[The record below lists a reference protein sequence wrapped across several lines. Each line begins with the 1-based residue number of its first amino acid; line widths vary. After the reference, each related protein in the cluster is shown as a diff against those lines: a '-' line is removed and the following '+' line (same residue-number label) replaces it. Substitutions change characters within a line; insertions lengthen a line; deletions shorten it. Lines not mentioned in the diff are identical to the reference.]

1 VIREAETG
9 DAARIAAIWNRAIR
23 DTAITFNAE
32 EKPVGAVAELI
43 AVRRQAG
50 HAFLVEEAGGTVA
63 GFATSFQFRG
73 GSGYRHS
80 LEYTVMLAEHARGRG
95 RGRALLSA
103 LEAQARAAGAHT
115 LWAGVSAENPGGIGF
130 HRACGFEEVAV
141 LAEVGFKFGR
151 WMDLVLFR
159 KGLRRG
165 CGRPGAAP

>member
-1 VIREAETG
+1 MIREARRG
-9 DAARIAAIWNRAIR
+9 DAAQIAAIWNRAIR
-23 DTAITFNAE
+23 DTAITFNAD
-32 EKPVGAVAELI
+32 EKPVGEIAELI
-43 AVRRQAG
+43 AARRAAG
-50 HAFLVEEAGGTVA
+50 HAFLVEDAGGAVA

-80 LEYTVMLAEHARGRG
+80 LEYTVMLEEHARGRQ
-95 RGRALLSA
+95 RGRALLAA
-103 LEAQARAAGAHT
+103 LEARARAAGAHT

-159 KGLRRG
+159 KGLQRG
-165 CGRPGAAP
+165 CGQPGAAP